1 MLNKDRLALK
11 QNLAEVLSSVEVAK
25 KVQKA
30 VAMGSEGV
38 EAAKERRLSQEKFVE
53 EEKAKWGYVNHYHK
67 SVEGSE

>member
-30 VAMGSEGV
+30 VTMGSEGV